1 MAKPAKSG
9 KPTEWRTMTN
19 EQVTEL
25 LRAAQQLWKKYRD
38 NPPEYTDSDAIDRMV
53 EEFNKPVEGFPERAT
68 HIMLFFIAEI
78 YERSK
83 ARENAK

>member
-1 MAKPAKSG
+1 MAKPAKDG
-9 KPTEWRTMTN
+9 KQTEWRHMTN

-38 NPPEYTDSDAIDRMV
+38 NPPEYTNSDAIDMMV
-53 EEFNKPVEGFPERAT
+53 EEFNKPVEGLPERAT

>member
-1 MAKPAKSG
+1 MAKPAKGG
-9 KPTEWRTMTN
+9 KQTEWRHMTN

-25 LRAAQQLWKKYRD
+25 LRAAQQLWKKFRD
-38 NPPEYTDSDAIDRMV
+38 NPPEYTDSDAIDMMV
-53 EEFNKPVEGFPERAT
+53 EEFNKPVEGLPEHAT